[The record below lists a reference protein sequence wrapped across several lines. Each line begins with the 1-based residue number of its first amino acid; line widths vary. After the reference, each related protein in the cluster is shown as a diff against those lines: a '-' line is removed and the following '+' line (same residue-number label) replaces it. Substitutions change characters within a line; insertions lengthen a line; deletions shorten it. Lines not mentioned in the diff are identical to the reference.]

1 VNSFQLNYWVLEIIG
16 IYLIVQAVIG
26 VLAFEYAWYKTK
38 RYREVNEDRDSQ
50 YQAFCRLDAKN
61 WSRFKFYPGAVLM
74 MPSRIVLLL
83 IDGMILTFIVTILS
97 FGHDFRKGPMKNGCR
112 KYIIYFAYHVCCS
125 FYLIICGMTT
135 SIKKIDY
142 DYSYYL
148 GPNYKNNMSYLK

>member
-1 VNSFQLNYWVLEIIG
+1 MLEIIG

-50 YQAFCRLDAKN
+50 YQAFCRQDAKN

-97 FGHDFRKGPMKNGCR
+97 FGHDFRKGPM
-112 KYIIYFAYHVCCS
+112 
-125 FYLIICGMTT
+125 
-135 SIKKIDY
+135 
-142 DYSYYL
+142 
-148 GPNYKNNMSYLK
+148 